1 MWSLLGLNMI
11 RFTIYNYNKKQ
22 EQKFYKGLRDWT
34 LILKFEKM
42 ERGKGAGDRRE
53 EKEKEKKEG
62 KEKKDVGEAGEGEE
76 ILVGG
81 RPDQS

>member
-1 MWSLLGLNMI
+1 M
-11 RFTIYNYNKKQ
+11 
-22 EQKFYKGLRDWT
+22 
-34 LILKFEKM
+34 ILKYEKM

-53 EKEKEKKEG
+53 EKENEKKEG